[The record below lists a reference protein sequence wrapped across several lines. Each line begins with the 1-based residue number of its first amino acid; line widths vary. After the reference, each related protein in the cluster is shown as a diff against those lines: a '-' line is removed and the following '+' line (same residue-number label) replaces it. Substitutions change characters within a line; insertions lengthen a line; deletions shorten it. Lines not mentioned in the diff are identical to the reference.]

1 VSNLFLIFPRRQMF
15 IWVLVPLLALAFG
28 SEIQQNA
35 GPSELER
42 LVAVG
47 DIHGDL
53 DALVAILKQADVI
66 EAQNH
71 WIGRNVTL
79 VQTGDYLDRGPK
91 SRAVMDLL
99 MALQDQAPKNG
110 GRALILLG
118 NHEMMNLVGDFGFL
132 VPEDF
137 ISFADNESLMRQDM
151 AYQSYREYRQQRAES
166 LKRPQP
172 QFTPRM
178 EKRWKKT
185 HPLGL
190 VERQQAFGTEGK
202 YGRWLRERP
211 AIAEVDGVIFLHGGI
226 SPSLAG
232 LKVKEI
238 NARVRHEIRKFD
250 AYKQYFLDHKL
261 ILPFFNF
268 EEITA
273 AVQEELKT
281 RKAEASQESTAA
293 AKETKSYEPSEQ
305 EKKHLKIL
313 EDFLEQPKSWLSM
326 HPDGPLWFR
335 GFALWPDAE
344 GAQHIARLLAGL
356 DAKRFVVGH
365 TVQDEGRIRARFGGK
380 VFLIDTGMLSSY
392 FPGGRAS
399 ALEIQND
406 HMTAIYMDRRTVLKT
421 N

>member
-1 VSNLFLIFPRRQMF
+1 MSNLFTDFFRRQ
-15 IWVLVPLLALAFG
+15 ILLWVLVPLVVLAG
-28 SEIQQNA
+28 SQIQQNP
-35 GPSELER
+35 GPGGTER

-53 DALVAILKQADVI
+53 DALVAILRQAGVI
-66 EAQNH
+66 EAQHH

-99 MALQDQAPKNG
+99 MTLEEQAPKNG
-110 GRALILLG
+110 GRAFILLG
-118 NHEMMNLVGDFGFL
+118 NHEMLNLVGDPSYL
-132 VPEDF
+132 VAEDF
-137 ISFADNESLMRQDM
+137 ASFTDNDSPMRQAA
-151 AYQSYREYRQQRAES
+151 AYQSYREYRMQRAEA

-172 QFTPRM
+172 QSTPGM
-178 EKRWKKT
+178 EKRWKRS

-190 VERQQAFGTEGK
+190 VERREAFGPEGK

-211 AIAEVDGVIFLHGGI
+211 TIAQVDRVIFLHGGI

-238 NARVRHEIRKFD
+238 NERVRHEINRFD
-250 AYKQYFLDHKL
+250 AYKLYLLDQRL
-261 ILPFFNF
+261 ILPFFSL
-268 EEITA
+268 EEMRT
-273 AVQEELKT
+273 AVQEELKA
-281 RKAEASQESTAA
+281 RKTEVSQKSTAA
-293 AKETKSYEPSEQ
+293 TKEMKSYEPSEQ

-313 EDFLEQPKSWLSM
+313 ENFLEQPNNWLSF

-335 GFALWPDAE
+335 GFALWPEAE
-344 GAQHIARLLAGL
+344 GAQQIPRLLEGL
-356 DAKRFVVGH
+356 EASRFVVAH
-365 TVQDEGRIRARFGGK
+365 TVQDDGRIRTRFSAK
-380 VFLIDTGMLSSY
+380 VLLIDTGMLSRY
-392 FPGGRAS
+392 FHGGRAS

-406 HMTAIYMDRRTVLKT
+406 MITAIYMDRRTVLKT